1 MDSQPIAHPQNRKP
15 RPSLAGFWLFFA
27 CALLLP
33 GEGWS
38 QQGAKQSET
47 KESPSE
53 RGGALVRQLG
63 CVACHDVKGHSS
75 TVREEA
81 PNLSFEGE
89 VVRRDWLFAFLREPY
104 QIRPAIK
111 ARMPDFRL
119 TDREALAITE
129 YLASL
134 VEGERVAGLKL
145 DNPKNSAEELEAAKK
160 LMSKDYFNCF
170 NCHIQGDK
178 LPAGKPEEWA
188 PDLTGVKGRINQDFL
203 FKWLQ
208 RPDKFRPGTKMPA
221 FFPDKDSG
229 PDDVF
234 GGDEAKQM
242 AAIIKLLMSIGR
254 VESFPDYTRAK
265 AKFPDVTPAEGRAL
279 VMRLN
284 CVGCHE
290 IAVLPEGKKIGPN
303 LTYQGSRVR
312 KDWLIEF
319 LRAPYTIKPEYALM
333 GSPARMPTFHFKS
346 DDLNGVV
353 EYISQVLVDKE
364 AEQKTALDRDLA
376 KKGEALFKEKRCN
389 NCHRIGSNPSGIGPE
404 LTQAEKR
411 LRPGWTMNF
420 IQRPSHYLDTRMPNL
435 QVSAEEANALAAY
448 ILAFEK

>member
-1 MDSQPIAHPQNRKP
+1 MALQSLAHLQNRK
-15 RPSLAGFWLFFA
+15 RRLFLAGLWLFFA
-27 CALLLP
+27 CVLFLP

-38 QQGAKQSET
+38 QQGAQQAET
-47 KESPSE
+47 KESPAE
-53 RGGALVRQLG
+53 RGGGLVRELG
-63 CVACHDVKGHSS
+63 CVVCHDIKGHSS

-89 VVRRDWLFAFLREPY
+89 VVRRDWLFAFLKEPY

-134 VEGERVAGLKL
+134 VEGEKVAGLKL

-160 LMSKDYFNCF
+160 LTSKDYFNCF

-178 LPAGKPEEWA
+178 MPAGKPEEWA
-188 PDLTGVKGRINQDFL
+188 PDLTRVKGRINQDFL

-234 GGDEAKQM
+234 GGDEPKQM
-242 AAIIKLLMSIGR
+242 AAIIKFLMSIGR
-254 VESFPDYTRAK
+254 AESFPGYSQAK
-265 AKFPDVTPAEGRAL
+265 AKFTDVTPAEGRAL

-290 IAVLPEGKKIGPN
+290 VAVLPDGKKIGPD

-312 KDWLIEF
+312 KEWLIEF
-319 LRAPYTIKPEYALM
+319 LRAPYTIKPEYTLM

-364 AEQKTALDRDLA
+364 AEQNTALDPSLA
-376 KKGEALFKEKRCN
+376 KKGETLFKEKRCD

-404 LTQAEKR
+404 LTAAEKR

-420 IQRPSHYLDTRMPNL
+420 IERPSHYLDTRMPNL
-435 QVSAEEANALAAY
+435 QVSAQEAKALAAY
-448 ILAFEK
+448 ILGFKK